1 VVIGVSLAY
10 QNFHRAY
17 VENSVNSKAAT
28 LDGLGADF
36 PNETFIDSARRI
48 LENAGFTAD
57 IYSFENVNLSLLNNL
72 PLKKYSL
79 VIFRVHGGRI
89 RQPIGL
95 FIRGVF
101 IERCTPE
108 SHKDEVE
115 SGYLLLGRPFLSNN
129 TYCVA
134 PPHYISDK
142 LKGSFAGALII
153 AMSCFT
159 GNDRAMADA
168 FFSKGS

>member
-1 VVIGVSLAY
+1 MS
-10 QNFHRAY
+10 
-17 VENSVNSKAAT
+17 
-28 LDGLGADF
+28 
-36 PNETFIDSARRI
+36 
-48 LENAGFTAD
+48 
-57 IYSFENVNLSLLNNL
+57 
-72 PLKKYSL
+72 
-79 VIFRVHGGRI
+79 
-89 RQPIGL
+89 
-95 FIRGVF
+95 
-101 IERCTPE
+101 PE

-115 SGYLLLGRPFLSNN
+115 SGYLLLGRLFLSNN

-168 FFSKGS
+168 FFSRGAEAYLGFKGEISPHYVDAFTIEFLKKMYSEKLSLRNAFKQTLKELGADKAYGGEPVLYFPR